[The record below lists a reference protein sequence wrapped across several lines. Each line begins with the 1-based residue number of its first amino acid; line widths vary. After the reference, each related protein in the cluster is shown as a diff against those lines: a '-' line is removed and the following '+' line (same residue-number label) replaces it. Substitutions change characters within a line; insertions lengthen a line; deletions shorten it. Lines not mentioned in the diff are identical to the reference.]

1 MCCWPGHVKRNTFVR
16 CRNGRSLLYYR
27 LGRDYEKHDVNHNI
41 DQLFLV
47 ENVCD
52 YQQSGALN
60 AQLCWICSGNCSEI
74 EYIRQFWPLQ
84 IAQCTLHWH
93 ALHKMCNCSAR
104 RQEWASEKKKH
115 FTLFSLWKCAD
126 TQMHQLTEIKQRN
139 VCHIRKV
146 CMRNS
151 MRCNS
156 ADIIDN
162 RRCQGTIPINM
173 SNLAYWNSQRAIIF
187 IHNKYFSANH
197 VPRRSNPS
205 NSTIIHF
212 SANFR
217 RYRIRRV
224 LRLIHSIAITSH
236 VRRTYS

>member
-74 EYIRQFWPLQ
+74 EYIRPFWPLQ
-84 IAQCTLHWH
+84 IAQCTLYWH

-104 RQEWASEKKKH
+104 RQEWASEKKTFH
-115 FTLFSLWKCAD
+115 FILIVEVLTHRCINWRKSSKETSVTYAKCVW
-126 TQMHQLTEIKQRN
+126 EILC
-139 VCHIRKV
+139 V
-146 CMRNS
+146 
-151 MRCNS
+151 
-156 ADIIDN
+156 
-162 RRCQGTIPINM
+162 
-173 SNLAYWNSQRAIIF
+173 AIQQ
-187 IHNKYFSANH
+187 
-197 VPRRSNPS
+197 
-205 NSTIIHF
+205 T
-212 SANFR
+212 
-217 RYRIRRV
+217 
-224 LRLIHSIAITSH
+224 
-236 VRRTYS
+236 